1 MGVAGGANTGIS
13 NATRGPSSYFNKN
26 GGPMGSAHG
35 NNGLPTINNTKGG
48 IIPNNNMSGSGG
60 LGSYSNFNKNSA
72 IG

>member
-1 MGVAGGANTGIS
+1 MGAVGGVTGIS

-35 NNGLPTINNTKGG
+35 NNNGLPTINNPKGG
-48 IIPNNNMSGSGG
+48 IIPNNMSGSGG